1 VDDAGEPII
10 SFRGVTKHFGARVA
24 VEDAS
29 FDLLEGMTLGL
40 VGESGSGK
48 STCVRLAVGLERP
61 TEGPILWRGA
71 PYRHSRRRLKAIR
84 RQIGMVFQDPYDSLD
99 PRVPIGK
106 IVAEPLRIHHVR
118 SGDVVEQARATLAA
132 VGLPDAPLDSY
143 PARYSGGG
151 RQRIAIARAL
161 VLEPEL
167 LLCDEPTASLDVSV
181 QAQIVNLL
189 LELKTRSRISTVFV
203 SHDLDLVHRVA
214 DHTVVMYAG
223 RFVEVGPTDQIR
235 GHPRHPY
242 TLALLS
248 AVPGDHPQRRKLG
261 GAPWPQVSED
271 VDRTGCVFVARC
283 PGVQDVCRTTRPP
296 LEEVSA
302 GSRVACFFP
311 LEGEPPEAVRPD
323 SFPASAQPE

>member
-1 VDDAGEPII
+1 MDDAGEPII
-10 SFRGVTKHFGARVA
+10 SFRGVTKRFGARVA

-29 FDLLEGMTLGL
+29 FDLSEGMTLGL

-48 STCVRLAVGLERP
+48 STCVRLAIGLERP
-61 TEGPILWRGA
+61 TEGAILWRGA
-71 PYRHSRRRLKAIR
+71 PYRYSRRRLKTIR

-99 PRVPIGK
+99 ARMPIGK

-118 SGDVVEQARATLAA
+118 RGDVVERAKAALAA
-132 VGLPDAPLDSY
+132 VGFPDAPLDSY

-189 LELKTRSRISTVFV
+189 MELKARSRISTLFV
-203 SHDLDLVHRVA
+203 SHDLDLIHRIA

-223 RFVEVGPTDQIR
+223 RFVEMGPTDLIR
-235 GHPRHPY
+235 SNPRHPY
-242 TLALLS
+242 TVALLS
-248 AVPGDHPQRRKLG
+248 AVPGDHPQRRKLAG
-261 GAPWPQVSED
+261 LPRAQVSGDE
-271 VDRTGCVFVARC
+271 DRTGCVFVARC
-283 PGVQDVCRTTRPP
+283 PRVQDVCRTTRPP

-302 GSRVACFFP
+302 GCHVACFFP
-311 LEGEPPEAVRPD
+311 LGAERPGAVRPD
-323 SFPASAQPE
+323 PFPASAQPE